1 MSESGTK
8 EEAHHK
14 QRVLARAIAIARL
27 SHSALIFISFSECQG
42 GGQHLLHEEKTE
54 SETFS
59 DLFFS
64 SLQESLLCLFSN
76 VFFDY
81 VTVNKSLISIFKEIC
96 ISGHYLLK
104 SGSTLQQLLGGH
116 QEDLLGSYQT
126 YLACFCFSSTFQK
139 CNCFHCDVVVK
150 GQTRVI
156 KKGVRS

>member
-1 MSESGTK
+1 MNESGTK

-126 YLACFCFSSTFQK
+126 ILPAFVFPPLFENIIVYT
-139 CNCFHCDVVVK
+139 
-150 GQTRVI
+150 VI
-156 KKGVRS
+156 QW

>member
-1 MSESGTK
+1 MNESGTK

-14 QRVLARAIAIARL
+14 QRVLARL

-104 SGSTLQQLLGGH
+104 SGGTLQQLLGGH

-126 YLACFCFSSTFQK
+126 ILPAFVFPPLFENIIVCT
-139 CNCFHCDVVVK
+139 
-150 GQTRVI
+150 VI
-156 KKGVRS
+156 QW